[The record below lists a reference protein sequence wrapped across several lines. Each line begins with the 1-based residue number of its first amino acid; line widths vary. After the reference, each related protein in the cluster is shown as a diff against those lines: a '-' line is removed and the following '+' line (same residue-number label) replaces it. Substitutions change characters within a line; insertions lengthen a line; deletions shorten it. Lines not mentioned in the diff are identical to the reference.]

1 MRKSIVFPVATFLV
15 AVAGLAI
22 ASPSAIEAEMEARLK
37 ELYPSTRITAVR
49 QSEVT
54 GLYEVTMGRNVAFTD
69 GSGRYFVFGHLFDMR
84 EQKDLTA
91 QRLSDINRIDFTQLP
106 FQDAIKTVRGDGSR
120 KLAVFSDPDCPYCKG
135 LEGELAKLENVS
147 IYTFL
152 FPLDGLHPEA
162 KGKAERVWCAA
173 NPAKAWAALMTT
185 GKVAESPNC
194 ATPIA
199 RINQLATSLGINGTP
214 TIILQDGS
222 LIPGAAP
229 AAEINRRLTGQ
240 PAATDAGVAPRLK
253 GN

>member
-1 MRKSIVFPVATFLV
+1 MRKSIVLPVATFLV
-15 AVAGLAI
+15 AVAGVAS
-22 ASPSAIEAEMEARLK
+22 ASPSATETEMEARLK

-54 GLYEVTMGRNVAFTD
+54 GLFEVIMGRNVAFTD
-69 GSGRYFVFGHLFDMR
+69 NSGRYFVFGHLFDMR

-185 GKVAESPNC
+185 GKLVESPNC

>member
-1 MRKSIVFPVATFLV
+1 MRKSIVLPVATFLV
-15 AVAGLAI
+15 AVAGVTS
-22 ASPSAIEAEMEARLK
+22 ASPNATETEMEARLK

-49 QSEVT
+49 QSEVA
-54 GLYEVTMGRNVAFTD
+54 GLFEVTMGRNVAFTD

-91 QRLSDINRIDFTQLP
+91 QRLSDINRIDFAQLP
-106 FQDAIKTVRGDGSR
+106 LQDAIKTVRGDGSR

-173 NPAKAWAALMTT
+173 NPAKAWAALMAT
-185 GKVAESPNC
+185 GKVAESSKC

-229 AAEINRRLTGQ
+229 AAEINRRLGGQ
-240 PAATDAGVAPRLK
+240 PAATDAAVAPRLK
-253 GN
+253 RN

>member
-1 MRKSIVFPVATFLV
+1 MRKSIILPLAALLV
-15 AVAGLAI
+15 AVAGLAS
-22 ASPSAIEAEMEARLK
+22 ASPSATETEMAARLK

-49 QSEVT
+49 QSEVA
-54 GLYEVTMGRNVAFTD
+54 GLFEVTMGRNVAFTD

-91 QRLSDINRIDFTQLP
+91 QRLSDINRIDFAQLP
-106 FQDAIKTVRGDGSR
+106 LQDAIKTVRGDGSR

-135 LEGELAKLENVS
+135 LEGELVKLEDVT

-152 FPLDGLHPEA
+152 YPLEGLHPEA

-173 NPAKAWAALMTT
+173 DPAKAWAALMTT
-185 GKVAESPNC
+185 GKLAESPKC

-214 TIILQDGS
+214 TIILQDGG

-229 AAEINRRLTGQ
+229 AAEINRRMAGQ
-240 PAATDAGVAPRLK
+240 PAASEAAVAPRLK